1 MNIYRLLLVL
11 FISVLSKTVLAD
23 QLAYI
28 TESEAE
34 QACAYIRKH
43 KKLILFCGCCDGSE
57 PISLKVKQVEVRY
70 TGYETFYEVVITYQT
85 ESGLKSEAIDLAYVW
100 DKKKRKTLGE
110 LLNLQHDPCNRLP
123 R

>member
-1 MNIYRLLLVL
+1 MNVYRLFLVF
-11 FISVLSKTVLAD
+11 FISILSTTVFAD

-28 TESEAE
+28 SRSEAE
-34 QACAYIRKH
+34 QASNYIRKH

-57 PISLKVKQVEVRY
+57 PLLVKVTQVEVRY

-100 DKKKRKTLGE
+100 DKKRRKTLGE

-123 R
+123 